1 MVEMAM
7 PVMMGSALS
16 GQRGGSCDFRCSLSV
31 DVFGRMGEE
40 GAVKAEALNLA
51 TADRELNRIDPIGIY
66 SLFTSEHT
74 FRNKVTDEVV
84 TEKTLISPE
93 WKESIAVWT
102 AAGENGIGTPEEY
115 QAILSRANALAS
127 TEGAASMFWISPAA
141 TKRSDGLPEHRGY
154 SWKKNEEGEVTA
166 YSYQFTG
173 SSDSLFGMLNKLSSE
188 AAFFDS
194 YSLFWQNENH
204 DVSHGKI
211 FSAYESSLSFTE
223 QKSAS
228 EYLDRFRQETGL
240 PDSILEERVSLAK
253 ENYQQ
258 KLTEAYLGD
267 IESAVKSVV
276 SGFLSLAETVSET
289 PEPAFERIIESIS
302 IQPSVYS
309 SDGISVIRDDINN
322 DSPFSLRTV
331 YKIVE
336 NSYDKSE
343 RKERTTFL
351 KQLKTDTHYSPEELE
366 KRNAEIKHFVH
377 EYVDKVLSDEISF
390 SAIGLVGQSI
400 AELARKVSA
409 KIEVD
414 DQPREVPLL
423 VLAKDHQ
430 SSLFFQNYFIEVF
443 DSQVSKHVT
452 ESANDHKFPPH
463 YSLITETMEDT
474 DKSSPSLLLGDNKK
488 NSEGEKEKA
497 VNSVRKSIISDEK
510 ILSIDNTSKWTI
522 VLNHNGQ
529 NKRKM
534 QQEINPGRY
543 IRDNQ
548 SIKTD
553 PMEFKKRE
561 REEKDLSM
569 VLFIGMILLR
579 YETFP
584 ADNNTKDESNLQDG
598 HYIQGIEESTDQT
611 INRLDSIKEIHSL
624 VIPAVVLLIEEI
636 IEEGK
641 AEADSTVFS
650 PVTGESVLML
660 SGNDEEPDPDFEEVF
675 WEDLLLTIALTDFI
689 NIANQ
694 RERSYRDKS
703 QEDKIFSDIF
713 ITPEEENSALQGENG
728 EKSHSILKL
737 ELFLKELSELIN
749 EDETEGKV
757 DVRTENQK
765 DKELEN
771 HALHQE
777 IMTLDLKILIE
788 LIKQDQEIE
797 MINDTMISLLI
808 FTSAYKSSYFYDR
821 ARRFLSLFTLKE
833 SEQVFPHRHNKED
846 VTSENELLLNK
857 FLTVL
862 NTNSVVEFLS
872 QKNNLLEKE
881 IDPHERILEEL
892 KEYQNKHLLNNNKQS
907 EKSKESKFDS
917 EDDSELKAI
926 NIMVLLLLLEMKQ
939 KKINFKELELSKHQP
954 HHSAKD
960 VLIRLYKIFNTL
972 GYQRGEQE
980 LLLNI
985 LGTSQDTINDWIK
998 LRIEVQSVNQKANN
1012 KLLKLERNLFCRIW
1026 LNRMVG
1032 NILRSNKNKKKKAVS
1047 GSVQI
1052 FGTFCLCG
1060 LIFRYKPLALNII
1073 DVSEYSII
1081 TSN

>member
-1 MVEMAM
+1 MEIITPPGFGPSIGVS
-7 PVMMGSALS
+7 MGVQSTPDCNSYNCSLAFSALS
-16 GQRGGSCDFRCSLSV
+16 DMTVEQAKKAVRADVTAQITEHELELPVNFIDLTIKDSKVVHPDGKIESKKVLYSEDFGKSIQRVTNF
-31 DVFGRMGEE
+31 EE
-40 GAVKAEALNLA
+40 KDGKVWQV
-51 TADRELNRIDPIGIY
+51 TNRISDLVVRAPKETWFVAPSQDEQGGENHRL
-66 SLFTSEHT
+66 SLFHKQNHNRVREY
-74 FRNKVTDEVV
+74 F
-84 TEKTLISPE
+84 ISVN
-93 WKESIAVWT
+93 A
-102 AAGENGIGTPEEY
+102 
-115 QAILSRANALAS
+115 SR
-127 TEGAASMFWISPAA
+127 
-141 TKRSDGLPEHRGY
+141 
-154 SWKKNEEGEVTA
+154 
-166 YSYQFTG
+166 
-173 SSDSLFGMLNKLSSE
+173 
-188 AAFFDS
+188 
-194 YSLFWQNENH
+194 
-204 DVSHGKI
+204 
-211 FSAYESSLSFTE
+211 
-223 QKSAS
+223 
-228 EYLDRFRQETGL
+228 
-240 PDSILEERVSLAK
+240 
-253 ENYQQ
+253 
-258 KLTEAYLGD
+258 
-267 IESAVKSVV
+267 
-276 SGFLSLAETVSET
+276 
-289 PEPAFERIIESIS
+289 PAFERIIESIS
-302 IQPSVYS
+302 TQPSVYS

-336 NSYDKSE
+336 NSYDRSE

-366 KRNAEIKHFVH
+366 KRNTEIKHFVH

-390 SAIGLVGQSI
+390 SAIGLVGQGI

-409 KIEVD
+409 KIEVAHH
-414 DQPREVPLL
+414 PHEESLSV
-423 VLAKDHQ
+423 VTKDEPN
-430 SSLFFQNYFIEVF
+430 LFHYRNYSTAEFEG
-443 DSQVSKHVT
+443 QHSKQT
-452 ESANDHKFPPH
+452 IESANDHKFPLY
-463 YSLITETMEDT
+463 YSLTTENMEDT
-474 DKSSPSLLLGDNKK
+474 DKFSPPLLLRVDNK
-488 NSEGEKEKA
+488 NIEDEKEESA
-497 VNSVRKSIISDEK
+497 NSVRKSFTSDEK
-510 ILSIDNTSKWTI
+510 IVHTDNSITEVFDLHYND
-522 VLNHNGQ
+522 Q
-529 NKRKM
+529 NKGKKQEVINSDKDASEDQSIKGNLSELTKRKKEKKELRSALVVGLLLWQYQTIADSNNTEDKSNLDESILNGEFY
-534 QQEINPGRY
+534 QQEIEEP
-543 IRDNQ
+543 
-548 SIKTD
+548 IKQVVTQVE
-553 PMEFKKRE
+553 P
-561 REEKDLSM
+561 
-569 VLFIGMILLR
+569 V
-579 YETFP
+579 
-584 ADNNTKDESNLQDG
+584 
-598 HYIQGIEESTDQT
+598 
-611 INRLDSIKEIHSL
+611 KEIHSL

-660 SGNDEEPDPDFEEVF
+660 SENGEELNPDFEEIF

-808 FTSAYKSSYFYDR
+808 NSSAYKSSYFDDR
-821 ARRFLSLFTLKE
+821 VRSFLSLFTLKE
-833 SEQVFPHRHNKED
+833 SEQVFRHRHNKED

-881 IDPHERILEEL
+881 IDPHEKILEEL

-926 NIMVLLLLLEMKQ
+926 NIIVLLLLLEMKQ

-985 LGTSQDTINDWIK
+985 LGTSQDIINDWIK